1 MSRASPEQ
9 AERVS
14 PEQVE
19 RAVHSAASRGKAH
32 AFASVFEMLAR
43 HMAELDRFLH
53 GQLGAF
59 EPEIRT
65 MVNYCIDTSGKRIRP
80 ALVFLSGWRE
90 SAGEPVGRAIP
101 PDLVRVA
108 AVVELVH
115 LATLVHDDIMDEAD
129 VRRNRRTASREYGA
143 TAAVLLGDALFAHAL
158 HLATEFP
165 TTEICAAVSEST
177 RRVCAGEIVQT
188 LRRGSTNI
196 TRADYQRIVDLKTA
210 ELFRVSCFLGA
221 KLAGFPADFVD
232 AASRFG
238 RHLGIAYQIY
248 DDLVDFFG
256 EEKRIGK
263 TLGTDLAS
271 GKLTLPLLTLLERL
285 PAPEAAALAGEITG
299 LQPPQLALRLQQMG
313 DLGVFAAVAQAVHAE
328 ISAATGALRGFSHQ
342 APTPLLLGL
351 CDVLRAQVAGL
362 QRAG

>member
-1 MSRASPEQ
+1 MS
-9 AERVS
+9 
-14 PEQVE
+14 
-19 RAVHSAASRGKAH
+19 SAAAPEPVRPDSAPRGASKLH
-32 AFASVFEMLAR
+32 AFAGVFGLLTP
-43 HMAELDRFLH
+43 HMAELDRFLR
-53 GQLGAF
+53 GQLAAF

-65 MVNYCIDTSGKRIRP
+65 LVDYCIDTSGKRIRP
-80 ALVFLSGWRE
+80 ALVFLGGWRGPTHVE
-90 SAGEPVGRAIP
+90 

-108 AVVELVH
+108 AIVELVH
-115 LATLVHDDIMDEAD
+115 LATLVHDDIMDEAEL
-129 VRRNRRTASREYGA
+129 RRSRRTASREFGP

-158 HLATEFP
+158 HLATQFP

-188 LRRGSTNI
+188 LRRGSMDV

-221 KLAGFPADFVD
+221 KLGGFTNDFVV

-256 EEKRIGK
+256 DEARIGK

-271 GKLTLPLLTLLERL
+271 GKLTLPLLTLLDRL
-285 PAPEAAALAGEITG
+285 TPAEALALKGEVTG
-299 LQPPQLALRLQQMG
+299 QRPAQLALRLRQMREM
-313 DLGVFAAVAQAVHAE
+313 GVFAVVADAVQAE
-328 ISAATGALRGFSHQ
+328 IAAATNAL
-342 APTPLLLGL
+342 APWLAEPPTRLLLGL
-351 CDVLRAQVAGL
+351 CDVLRTQVAGL
-362 QRAG
+362 QPVHAPSPAAG

>member
-1 MSRASPEQ
+1 MSS
-9 AERVS
+9 VS
-14 PEQVE
+14 PDQVA
-19 RAVHSAASRGKAH
+19 RAASSAITRGKSQ
-32 AFASVFEMLAR
+32 AFAPVFELLAT

-80 ALVFLSGWRE
+80 ALVFLSGWRQSGDE
-90 SAGEPVGRAIP
+90 RAQRVEL
-101 PDLVRVA
+101 DLVRVA

-158 HLATEFP
+158 HLAAEFP

-196 TRADYQRIVDLKTA
+196 TRADYHRIVDLKTA

-221 KLAGFPADFVD
+221 RLAGFPVEFVE
-232 AASRFG
+232 AASHFG

-271 GKLTLPLLTLLERL
+271 GKLTLPLLALLERL
-285 PAPEAAALAGEITG
+285 PAGEASALASEIAGTR
-299 LQPPQLALRLQQMG
+299 PPQLALRLQQMS
-313 DLGVFAAVAQAVHAE
+313 DLGVFAIVAQSVYAE
-328 ISAATGALRGFSHQ
+328 ISAAAAALRVYPNH

-351 CDVLRAQVAGL
+351 CDVLGSQVAGL
-362 QRAG
+362 QRTG

>member
-1 MSRASPEQ
+1 MSSVAPPD
-9 AERVS
+9 VS
-14 PEQVE
+14 AKP
-19 RAVHSAASRGKAH
+19 H
-32 AFASVFEMLAR
+32 AFAGVFSLLST

-65 MVNYCIDTSGKRIRP
+65 MVDYCIDTTGKRIRP
-80 ALVFLSGWRE
+80 ALVFLSGWQG
-90 SAGEPVGRAIP
+90 AGQVKPE
-101 PDLVRVA
+101 LVRVA

-129 VRRNRRTASREYGA
+129 VRRSRRTASREYGA

-158 HLATEFP
+158 HLATQFP

-188 LRRGSTNI
+188 LRRRSTNI
-196 TRADYQRIVDLKTA
+196 TRADYQRIVELKTA

-221 KLAGFPADFVD
+221 RLAGFASDYVSD
-232 AASRFG
+232 VSRFG
-238 RHLGIAYQIY
+238 RHLGVAYQMY

-271 GKLTLPLLTLLERL
+271 GKLTLPLLTLIERL
-285 PAPEAAALAGEITG
+285 PGDDAATLRSEITG
-299 LQPPQLALRLQQMG
+299 ERPPQLALRLQQMT
-313 DLGVFAAVAQAVHAE
+313 DYGVFEAVASAVRAE
-328 ISAATGALRGFSHQ
+328 LSAASVALRSWSQQ

-351 CDVLRAQVAGL
+351 CDVLQAQVAGL
-362 QRAG
+362 QRVG

>member
-1 MSRASPEQ
+1 MSSVASPAPIRPAYGESGRTEPT
-9 AERVS
+9 APNPGAKLS
-14 PEQVE
+14 
-19 RAVHSAASRGKAH
+19 
-32 AFASVFEMLAR
+32 AFAGVFGPLGP
-43 HMAELDRFLH
+43 HLSELDVFLH
-53 GQLGAF
+53 HQLASF
-59 EPEIRT
+59 EPEIRA
-65 MVNYCIDTSGKRIRP
+65 MADYCIDTSGKRLRP
-80 ALVFLSGWRE
+80 ALVFLCGWRGPGVV
-90 SAGEPVGRAIP
+90 S

-129 VRRNRRTASREYGA
+129 VRRSRRTAAREFGP

-158 HLATEFP
+158 HLATQFP

-188 LRRGSTNI
+188 LRRGSTNV
-196 TRADYQRIVDLKTA
+196 TRADYDRIVDLKTA

-221 KLAGFPADFVD
+221 RLAGFEPGFVE

-256 EEKRIGK
+256 EEVRIGK

-271 GKLTLPLLTLLERL
+271 GKLTLPLLALLELL
-285 PAPEAAALAGEITG
+285 PAVERAGLTAEITGAHPPQPALRLRQMRELEVFGLVAEAVQSEIAAAAAALAAWPT
-299 LQPPQLALRLQQMG
+299 
-313 DLGVFAAVAQAVHAE
+313 
-328 ISAATGALRGFSHQ
+328 Q

-351 CDVLRAQVAGL
+351 GELLRAQVSAL
-362 QRAG
+362 RSAA

>member
-1 MSRASPEQ
+1 VSSAAASPESL
-9 AERVS
+9 AS
-14 PEQVE
+14 PQPP
-19 RAVHSAASRGKAH
+19 
-32 AFASVFEMLAR
+32 AFAGVFAGLAP
-43 HMAELDRFLH
+43 HLAELDRFLH
-53 GQLGAF
+53 GQLAAF

-65 MVNYCIDTSGKRIRP
+65 MADYCIDTSGKRIRP
-80 ALVFLSGWRE
+80 ALVFLSGWRG
-90 SAGEPVGRAIP
+90 AKPVS

-129 VRRNRRTASREYGA
+129 VRRNRRTAAREYGA

-158 HLATEFP
+158 HLATQFP

-196 TRADYQRIVDLKTA
+196 TRADYQRIIDLKTA

-221 KLAGFPADFVD
+221 RLAGSEPGYVE

-248 DDLVDFFG
+248 DDLADFFG
-256 EEKRIGK
+256 EERRIGK

-271 GKLTLPLLTLLERL
+271 GKLTLPLLVLQERL
-285 PAPEAAALAGEITG
+285 SAAERAALAEEILG
-299 LQPPQLALRLQQMG
+299 QRPPQLALRLQQMN
-313 DLGVFAAVAQAVHAE
+313 DLGVFTAVTAAIHNELTAAE
-328 ISAATGALRGFSHQ
+328 AAFADWQTQ
-342 APTPLLLGL
+342 EPTPLLLSLGE
-351 CDVLRAQVAGL
+351 VLRAQVAAL
-362 QRAG
+362 RPATS